1 MLIYIFIMSDK
12 GKEKGK
18 GGITNKFEPKRVLT
32 DAEFENLL
40 RDNGLQIENGGLVHI
55 RRPDARQNRAAAIIK
70 IRSFAPPLPPAAAAP
85 PAAPASA
92 SAAPPDAAADAV
104 VREFSELN
112 LNNKGG
118 KSKRKKS
125 RSKKYKNRR
134 ATNTRRSI
142 R

>member
-1 MLIYIFIMSDK
+1 MSDK

-18 GGITNKFEPKRVLT
+18 GGITNKFETKRVLT

-70 IRSFAPPLPPAAAAP
+70 IRSFASPLAAAAP
-85 PAAPASA
+85 PDS
-92 SAAPPDAAADAV
+92 AADAV

>member
-1 MLIYIFIMSDK
+1 MSDK

-18 GGITNKFEPKRVLT
+18 GGITNKFETKRVLT

-70 IRSFAPPLPPAAAAP
+70 IRSFASPLAAAPPPAAAAP
-85 PAAPASA
+85 PDS
-92 SAAPPDAAADAV
+92 AADAV